1 MKCPFCTETETKVI
15 DKREAGDAAI
25 RRRRECLECAKRYTT
40 YERIET
46 PELKILK
53 KDGKKEDF
61 NRDKLKSGILKAVE
75 KRPVTEDQIDFS
87 LDAIEAKLRNAKSI
101 DIPAKK
107 VGELVMKELKKLDK
121 VAYIR
126 FASVYKEF
134 ADIDDFK
141 NELKELLRGK

>member
-1 MKCPFCTETETKVI
+1 MKCPFCNETDTKVI

-25 RRRRECLECAKRYTT
+25 RRRRECLECGKRYTT

-53 KDGKKEDF
+53 KDGRKEDF
-61 NRDKLKSGILKAVE
+61 NREKLKKGILRAVE
-75 KRPVTEDQIDFS
+75 KRPVTDDQVEYA
-87 LDAIEAKLRNAKSI
+87 LDSIETRLRNAKSI
-101 DIPAKK
+101 DIPSKK
-107 VGELVMKELKKLDK
+107 LGEFVMKELKKLDK

-141 NELKELLRGK
+141 NELRELIKR